1 MDEDSEFPTPVR
13 NAPPQFDPQSPESK
27 YKSQKKKSVAN
38 MMENTQK
45 TLVDPVMEDFK
56 KEQEKQRSKLV
67 YQDPVEVEKEKRKAA
82 RESATEVVS
91 SFPLDTNTYG
101 KSRLGTIEKLTEK
114 RMTGGIK
121 SEKFVRTDSAT
132 PYGADSIDPFGSQTD
147 SK

>member
-1 MDEDSEFPTPVR
+1 
-13 NAPPQFDPQSPESK
+13 
-27 YKSQKKKSVAN
+27 
-38 MMENTQK
+38 MMENSQK
-45 TLVDPVMEDFK
+45 NLVDPVMEDFK

-67 YQDPVEVEKEKRKAA
+67 YQDPVDVEKEKRKVA
-82 RESATEVVS
+82 RESAAEVVNS
-91 SFPLDTNTYG
+91 YPLDTNTYG